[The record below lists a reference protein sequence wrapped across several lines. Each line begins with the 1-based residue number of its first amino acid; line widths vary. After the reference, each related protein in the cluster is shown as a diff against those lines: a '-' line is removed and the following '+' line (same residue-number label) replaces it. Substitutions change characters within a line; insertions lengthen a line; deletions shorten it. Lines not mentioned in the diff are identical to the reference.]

1 MNNSQCR
8 HLAHEKG
15 FQTRT
20 IGGVL
25 RFIKEGK
32 AELFTHENIAW
43 LQQYVPAS
51 DMPQDL
57 RDLPVEE
64 RDAKLMQ
71 MMEKS
76 DEAAQ

>member
-1 MNNSQCR
+1 MNNSQLR
-8 HLAHEKG
+8 HLAHQKG
-15 FQTRT
+15 FETKT

-32 AELFTHENIAW
+32 AELFTHENVQW
-43 LQQYVPAS
+43 LLAYEPAPEQ
-51 DMPQDL
+51 PQDL

-64 RDAKLMQ
+64 RDAKLLG

-76 DEAAQ
+76 DETA